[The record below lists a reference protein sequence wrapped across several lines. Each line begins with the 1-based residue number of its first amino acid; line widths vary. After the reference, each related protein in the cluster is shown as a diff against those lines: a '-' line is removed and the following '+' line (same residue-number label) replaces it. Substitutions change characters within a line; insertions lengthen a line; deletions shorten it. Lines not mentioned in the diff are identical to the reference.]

1 MHQTAE
7 SSIRTRVESGAREV
21 RDNGAMAQPRTL
33 YEEGRPYTVPDSL
46 EELTGPTTGV
56 VELPQRLDWSE
67 QGRYDL
73 SDPRQ
78 RNLMYEVVIR
88 ESMRVEDLRAFLHGP
103 TLTRIWRRIWLPR
116 KVRSL
121 WESRFPNLAKTA

>member
-1 MHQTAE
+1 M
-7 SSIRTRVESGAREV
+7 V
-21 RDNGAMAQPRTL
+21 DNGRMAQPRTL
-33 YEEGRPYTVPDSL
+33 YEDGRPYTVPESL

-56 VELPQRLDWSE
+56 VELPTRLDWSE

-88 ESMRVEDLRAFLHGP
+88 ESMQVEDLRAFIDGA
-103 TLTRIWRRIWLPR
+103 TLARVWRRLWLPR
-116 KVRSL
+116 KVRDL
-121 WESRFPNLAKTA
+121 WESRFPGLPGAA